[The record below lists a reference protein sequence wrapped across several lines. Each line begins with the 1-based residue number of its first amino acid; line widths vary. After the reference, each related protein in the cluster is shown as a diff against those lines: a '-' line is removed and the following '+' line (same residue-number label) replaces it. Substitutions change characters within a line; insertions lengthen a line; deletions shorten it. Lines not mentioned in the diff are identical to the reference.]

1 MSIYDDISS
10 VYDRGMLP
18 LEWLVLRR
26 LRRRLFPR
34 LRGDVLELGTGT
46 GVNLP
51 LYGPGAR
58 VVACDVSRQALGWAA
73 RRRTH
78 ARVMLVQA
86 DAQRLPFASGSFA
99 ITAAS
104 LTFCSIADPARA
116 LAEAR
121 RVLRQDGQLVLLEH
135 TRGSGLGGWLTRLL
149 DPLWRAWSRECHLNR
164 ETTRSVAEAGFTLQ
178 RVERHWLGIVR
189 IIEATT

>member
-1 MSIYDDISS
+1 MSIYDDIST

-34 LRGDVLELGTGT
+34 LQGDVLELGAGT

-51 LYGPGAR
+51 LYGPEAR
-58 VVACDVSRQALGWAA
+58 VVACDVSRQVLGWAA
-73 RRRTH
+73 RRCTR

-99 ITAAS
+99 TAAAS
-104 LTFCSIADPARA
+104 LTFCSVADPVRA
-116 LAEAR
+116 LVEAR
-121 RVLRQDGQLVLLEH
+121 RVLRHDGRLVLLEH
-135 TRGSGLGGWLTRLL
+135 TRGSGLGGWLTRLF
-149 DPLWRAWSRECHLNR
+149 DPLWRMWSRECHLDR
-164 ETTRSVAEAGFTLQ
+164 ETARSVAEAGFALQ
-178 RVERHWLGIVR
+178 RMERYWLGIVR
-189 IIEATT
+189 VIEAAA